1 MAGAWDS
8 LLQVTEWNPGK
19 VGMIVAPSYPMLA
32 TSTKRTFLEIL
43 PSELL
48 VSHNK
53 TENHIVLKNGSEI
66 YFRSADEPDRLRGPN
81 LAWTWLDEGQEAP
94 GGIGGIWDVLLGRLR
109 ASTTPSALLTGTPA
123 GMNWVWETFGRIYP
137 LPPGKLLVRAKT
149 RDNFYLPREYVEH
162 LEQTYVGDFARQELE
177 GEFVA
182 FAGLVYRD
190 FRHEVHIAEAPV
202 REWKRVVAGVDFG
215 FTHPTAIIVV
225 AEDHDGR
232 AFVLDEFYEKRK
244 TEAEIVAAAV
254 ELQAQYHIS
263 EFYCDYEDPRL
274 IQSLQ
279 GHVEAFDAVKNVLPG
294 IQAVTARLQVQD
306 DGRPRLQVDP
316 KCVNLIRELQTYRYA
331 NRKEGQVAKDA
342 PVKADDDAADALR
355 YAVMGLDDAGFFAFV
370 P

>member
-8 LLQVTEWNPGK
+8 LLQATQWNVGK
-19 VGMIVAPSYPMLA
+19 VGMIVAPDYPMLA
-32 TSTKRTFLEIL
+32 TSTKRTFMEIL
-43 PSELL
+43 PPE
-48 VSHNK
+48 VVKSHNK
-53 TENHIVLKNGSEI
+53 TENHIVLTNGSEI
-66 YFRSADEPDRLRGPN
+66 YFRSANEPDRLRGPN
-81 LAWTWLDEGQEAP
+81 LAWVWLDEGQETL
-94 GGIGGIWDVLLGRLR
+94 GGIGGIWDVLIGRLR

-123 GMNWVWETFGRIYP
+123 GMNWVYELFGKDYP
-137 LPPGKLLVRAKT
+137 LPAGKLLVRAKT
-149 RDNFYLPREYVEH
+149 RDNFHLPKEYVEH

-190 FRHEVHIAEAPV
+190 FRHETHIAEAPQ

-215 FTHPTAIIVV
+215 FTHPTAIIVI

-232 AFVLDEFYEKRK
+232 AFVLDEFYQKRQ
-244 TEAEIVAAAV
+244 TEQDILTAAV
-254 ELQAQYHIS
+254 DLQRRYNVT

-279 GHVEAFDAVKNVLPG
+279 GHVEAFDAVKDVIPG
-294 IQAVTARLQVQD
+294 IQAVTARLQLQD

-316 KCVNLIRELQTYRYA
+316 RCVNLIRELQTYRYA

-342 PVKADDDAADALR
+342 PIKADDDAVDALR
-355 YAVMGLDDAGFFAFV
+355 YGVMGLQDAGFFAFV